1 MQEKQSDNNLYRQL
15 SAGKYLLAVVCL
27 LLIPFGLAH
36 AKPAAPDISATH
48 PDSDAIFVNWNW
60 TRGTETCRVDGFEI
74 QYKHFGLTE
83 SDWPDANDV
92 NTRNV
97 GKFTITENLGSTGD
111 ISEEF
116 TIGAAVDGSNSGE
129 DGVALSQANYDI
141 RVRISD
147 TSSSGGCEASDF
159 STVREGAPLMG
170 PDSLSIAPLILK
182 LYEGGSSGSISVK
195 LSTKPTAN
203 VTVRPTWASGPID
216 VKTKVLTF
224 TPTNWNTA
232 QTVTVSPETDK
243 DDVTTEV
250 SLRFGA
256 GGVVGAPDA
265 SLAREFSDS
274 HTADKS
280 VRVIVYE
287 SRPSVSISIPSSRS
301 GNITASFSEVVSSSG
316 SSVVRFNNS
325 SIDSLITLTQ
335 NNNTGTAIPFDAT
348 ISGRNITID
357 PTGDLPTGR
366 FFVGIDDDYWRD
378 DGSMG
383 THSDATFTI
392 DSGGQT
398 DLVTEPIP
406 AVSVADAEA
415 VEGPG
420 VQLAFVVTLNRGVK
434 ATDGTVTVD
443 YATSNGSATAGSD
456 YTATSGTLTFG
467 VGQSSKT
474 VNVTLLDDAHDEG
487 NETMSLLLSNPVGM
501 TIADGEGIGTISN
514 VDPFIHA
521 WLGRLAR
528 TLAEQHV
535 DVVTKRMKASREPGA
550 MAYVAGH
557 SLNLLE
563 DGPKPDFVF
572 GSDLDANNSISLL
585 EPNNSQVAS
594 LQNALN
600 TFSFSLTGNRDAAGG
615 SVGIWGQVAQNSYAG
630 REDKIL
636 LDGKVTSSI
645 AGVDYGAGD
654 WLGGIAVSA
663 SSGTGNY
670 HSNNG
675 EVNGSLSGNLKAKL
689 ISLTTYG
696 AGDISERTQIWGAVS
711 HGLGSLIL
719 TLRDNES
726 EKTNLAWNMAAG
738 GMSSMLRE
746 YYGGRG
752 GLHLVADAF
761 WTSAKSDRI
770 ESLAASQATVTQLRF
785 GLKSHWNLKIHNSI
799 LSPTLVLRL
808 RHDGGD
814 VETGL
819 GVELGAGLVW
829 KIPGSGF
836 SLDLSSRHL
845 LTHKEKD
852 MKVDGFS
859 AGVSFGPDLASSRG
873 LSVSL
878 RYEQDGK
885 ASDGIDAMLANGLS
899 SNRSESDHKTETLRL
914 DAAYGLPAFG
924 GSFTGTPHAGVA
936 LFEEGRDIY
945 LGWRL
950 APADQ
955 NPYNFSMG
963 FKASTRQS
971 EGMPTENIVELD
983 MGMRW

>member
-1 MQEKQSDNNLYRQL
+1 MQEKQSDNFLYRQL
-15 SAGKYLLAVVCL
+15 SAGKYLLAAVCL
-27 LLIPFGLAH
+27 LLFPFGLAH
-36 AKPAAPDISATH
+36 AKPAAPSISAAS
-48 PDSDAIFVNWNW
+48 PGSEAIEVHWGW

-83 SDWPDANDV
+83 SDWPDADDV

-111 ISEEF
+111 ISKTF
-116 TIGAAVDGSNSGE
+116 TIGASSDGVNSGE
-129 DGVALSQANYDI
+129 DGVALSEVNYDI
-141 RVRISD
+141 RVRIRD

-159 STVREGAPLMG
+159 SPLRGGAPIMG
-170 PDSLSIAPLILK
+170 PDSLSLSPMTLK

-195 LSTKPTAN
+195 LSTKPTSD
-203 VTVRPTWASGPID
+203 VTVRRTLASGPID

-232 QTVTVSPETDK
+232 QTVTVSPKADN
-243 DDVTTEV
+243 DNVTTRV
-250 SLRFGA
+250 SLNFGA
-256 GGVVGAPDA
+256 KNVSERLKP
-265 SLAREFSDS
+265 SEFGDEA
-274 HTADKS
+274 HNS
-280 VRVIVYE
+280 VTVIVYE

-301 GNITASFSEVVSSSG
+301 GNITASFSEIVSSSG

-348 ISGRNITID
+348 ISGSTVTID

-366 FFVGIDDDYWRD
+366 VFVGIDDDYWRD

-572 GSDLDANNSISLL
+572 GSELDANNSISLL
-585 EPNNSQVAS
+585 EPNNSRISS
-594 LQNALN
+594 LQNALD
-600 TFSFSLTGNRDAAGG
+600 TFSFSLTGNLDAAGG

-799 LSPTLVLRL
+799 LSPSLALRL

-885 ASDGIDAMLANGLS
+885 ASDGLDAMLANGLP

>member
-1 MQEKQSDNNLYRQL
+1 MQEKQSDNYLYRQL
-15 SAGKYLLAVVCL
+15 SAGKYLLAAVCL
-27 LLIPFGLAH
+27 LLFPFGLAH

-48 PDSDAIFVNWNW
+48 PDSDAIEVHWSW

-83 SDWPDANDV
+83 SDWPDSDDV

-97 GKFTITENLGSTGD
+97 GKFTVSRSLGSTGD
-111 ISEEF
+111 ISEQF
-116 TIGAAVDGSNSGE
+116 IIGADVDGSISGE

-141 RVRISD
+141 RVRIRD

-159 STVREGAPLMG
+159 SSAKNGAPLMG
-170 PDSLSIAPLILK
+170 PDSLVLSPMTLK
-182 LYEGGSSGSISVK
+182 LYEGGSSGTISVK
-195 LSTKPTAN
+195 LSTKPTSD
-203 VTVRPTWASGPID
+203 VTVGRTWASGPID
-216 VKTKVLTF
+216 VKTVELTF

-232 QTVTVSPETDK
+232 QTVTVSPEADE
-243 DDVTTEV
+243 DDVNTRI
-250 SLRFGA
+250 SLSFKA
-256 GGVVGAPDA
+256 VGVTGH
-265 SLAREFSDS
+265 SEFKDE
-274 HTADKS
+274 AEKS
-280 VRVIVYE
+280 VTVIVYE
-287 SRPSVSISIPSSRS
+287 NRPSVSISIPSSRS
-301 GNITASFSEVVSSSG
+301 GNITASFSDIVSSSG

-348 ISGRNITID
+348 VSGRNITID

-366 FFVGIDDDYWRD
+366 VFVGIDDDYWRD

-557 SLNLLE
+557 SLNLLAKGSE
-563 DGPKPDFVF
+563 TDFVS
-572 GSDLDANNSISLL
+572 GSEFNGIPSINPL
-585 EPNNSQVAS
+585 ESGNSQVAS

-799 LSPTLVLRL
+799 LSPTLALRL

-859 AGVSFGPDLASSRG
+859 AGVSFGPDLESSRG